1 MEFGEQAFPEGSEET
16 KLFIFPDFSV
26 FEGSQVYIAAITIAI
41 VASLETLLNLE
52 AVDKIDTK
60 KRHSPPSRELMA
72 QGVGNML
79 AGLIGALPVTSV
91 IIRSTVNVSVG
102 AETKASSIIHGV
114 FLVTSVVFLA
124 TYMNY
129 IPLSSLAAILLMTG
143 WKLANP
149 TIFQTLW
156 RIGARQFVP
165 FLVTL
170 VCIVLTDLL
179 LGVIIGMV
187 VGLIFVM
194 KQTPSSPF
202 TTATKAFDSVFT
214 LKDDPIRL
222 VLATHVSFLS
232 RHKMKDVLQTI
243 PPNATVIIDGSKN
256 EFIDEDARDLIAEF
270 IKEATKSGIVASA
283 EDIDLPAENAGTAKL
298 VAAGSVVSHVKAES
312 TIHSQ
317 HHLRGESTQSISRQ
331 SITKN

>member
-194 KQTPSSPF
+194 K
-202 TTATKAFDSVFT
+202 
-214 LKDDPIRL
+214 
-222 VLATHVSFLS
+222 
-232 RHKMKDVLQTI
+232 
-243 PPNATVIIDGSKN
+243 
-256 EFIDEDARDLIAEF
+256 
-270 IKEATKSGIVASA
+270 
-283 EDIDLPAENAGTAKL
+283 
-298 VAAGSVVSHVKAES
+298 
-312 TIHSQ
+312 
-317 HHLRGESTQSISRQ
+317 
-331 SITKN
+331 